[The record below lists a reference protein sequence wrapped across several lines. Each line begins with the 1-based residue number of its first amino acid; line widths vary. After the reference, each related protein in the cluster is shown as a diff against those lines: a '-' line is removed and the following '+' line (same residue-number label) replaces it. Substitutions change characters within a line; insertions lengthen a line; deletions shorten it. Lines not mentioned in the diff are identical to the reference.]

1 MKEIHLEIVT
11 PSKMAFNGEILSV
24 KVPGTKGSFQ
34 ILFNHAPILSSLEIG
49 MIKIVDVENKAS
61 YFSTSGG
68 TLEAKN
74 NNVILLVESLESPEE
89 INLKRAEESMQ
100 RAKERLSSKNANL
113 DQVRAENSLK
123 RALNRIKLYNKIK

>member
-11 PSKMAFNGEILSV
+11 PSKMAFNGEVLSV
-24 KVPGTKGSFQ
+24 TVPGSKGSFQ
-34 ILFNHAPILSSLEIG
+34 ILFNHAPIISSLEIG
-49 MIKIVDVENKAS
+49 IIKIIDVDSKPN
-61 YFSTSGG
+61 YYSTSGG

-74 NNVILLVESLESPEE
+74 NNVTLLVESLESPEE
-89 INLKRAEESMQ
+89 ISLKRAQESMQ
-100 RAKERLSSKNANL
+100 RAKERISKKNADL